1 MPIRSDVHTFT
12 NLRMQLYNYD
22 VVMNSK
28 GHMPNKHPTVMPL
41 AEARKMQTR
50 VEDMAICSGVNT
62 GGGSP
67 NLVH

>member
-1 MPIRSDVHTFT
+1 MPIRSDLMCIH
-12 NLRMQLYNYD
+12 LRMQLYNYG
-22 VVMNSK
+22 VVINSK
-28 GHMPNKHPTVMPL
+28 EHMPNKHPTVMPL

-62 GGGSP
+62 GEGSH